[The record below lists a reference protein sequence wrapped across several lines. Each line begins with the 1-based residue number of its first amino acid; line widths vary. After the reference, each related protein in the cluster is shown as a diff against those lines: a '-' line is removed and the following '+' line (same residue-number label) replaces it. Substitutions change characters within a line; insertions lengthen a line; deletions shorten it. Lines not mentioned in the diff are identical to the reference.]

1 MRRIR
6 RWLLTG
12 LAVTLPT
19 VVTGW
24 ILWKLFSAF
33 DALLNPWVRAR
44 FGFSI
49 PGLGFIAVVILLVV
63 IGALASNLM
72 VARVIRFFERLLNR
86 VPLAGRIYLGVK
98 QILGVFVGDRQ
109 TASFQSVVRLEYPR
123 SGVWALGFISR
134 EAPPLDDLA
143 GEDLVNIF
151 LPTSP
156 NPTSGFFLM
165 VPRAELR
172 PTGLSVEEALKVIV
186 SGGAYAPALPVAP
199 EPRP

>member
-1 MRRIR
+1 VRRIR

-19 VVTGW
+19 VITGW
-24 ILWKLFSAF
+24 VLWKLFSAF
-33 DALLNPWVRAR
+33 DALLDPLVQAR

-49 PGLGFIAVVILLVV
+49 PGLGFVAVVVLLVV
-63 IGALASNLM
+63 IGALASNLV

-123 SGVWALGFISR
+123 PGVWALGFISR
-134 EAPPLDDLA
+134 EAPPLTDA
-143 GEDLVNIF
+143 GGEDLVNVF

-165 VPRAELR
+165 VPRSQLR

-186 SGGAYAPALPVAP
+186 SGGAYAPSAP
-199 EPRP
+199 APRP

>member
-1 MRRIR
+1 VRRAR

-19 VVTGW
+19 VITGW
-24 ILWKLFSAF
+24 VLWKLFSAF
-33 DALLNPWVRAR
+33 DALLNPWVQAR
-44 FGFSI
+44 LGFSI
-49 PGLGFIAVVILLVV
+49 PGLGFVAVVILLMV

-72 VARVIRFFERLLNR
+72 VARVIRFFELLLNR
-86 VPLAGRIYLGVK
+86 VPLVGRIYLGVK

-109 TASFQSVVRLEYPR
+109 TAAFQSVVRLEFPR
-123 SGVWALGFISR
+123 PGVWALGFISR
-134 EAPPLDDLA
+134 ESPPLSDAA
-143 GEDLVNIF
+143 GEGLVNVF

-165 VPRAELR
+165 VSRDELR

-186 SGGAYAPALPVAP
+186 SGGAYAPSGSPPPAP
-199 EPRP
+199 QP

>member
-1 MRRIR
+1 MRRAR

-19 VVTGW
+19 VITGW
-24 ILWKLFSAF
+24 VLWKLFSAF
-33 DALLNPWVRAR
+33 DALLNPWVQAR
-44 FGFSI
+44 LGFSI
-49 PGLGFIAVVILLVV
+49 PGLGFVAVVILLMV

-86 VPLAGRIYLGVK
+86 VPLVGRIYLGVK
-98 QILGVFVGDRQ
+98 QILGVFVSDRQ
-109 TASFQSVVRLEYPR
+109 TVAFQSVVRLEFPR
-123 SGVWALGFISR
+123 AGVWALGFISR
-134 EAPPLDDLA
+134 ESPPLSDAADE
-143 GEDLVNIF
+143 GLVNVF

-165 VPRAELR
+165 VSRNELR

-186 SGGAYAPALPVAP
+186 SGGAYAPSGSPPAP
-199 EPRP
+199 QP